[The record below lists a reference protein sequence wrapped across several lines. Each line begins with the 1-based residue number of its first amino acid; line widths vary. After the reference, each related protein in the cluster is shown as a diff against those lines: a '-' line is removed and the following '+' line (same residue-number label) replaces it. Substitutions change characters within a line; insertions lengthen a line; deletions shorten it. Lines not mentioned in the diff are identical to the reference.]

1 MNATERSII
10 GQFDFWDNAPDHP
23 LRADPARPQI
33 VVGCGTSYNLAMSV
47 AAAMTLRGLRAL
59 AVPGSEW
66 AFRPRAVLADETGA
80 VIVALSR
87 SGESTETVEAARR
100 SRARGLTVIGITCAP
115 GSSLTHESD
124 VILAAG
130 THPEEGIVMTASASL
145 MTLMAFRYAG
155 YDIPPGASREA
166 ARVMRALD
174 DGLPRVLQGRTH
186 FVVLGS
192 GPLYGT
198 ALEGALKLQEMSIS
212 YTQAFHPMEYRHGPI
227 SLLDERTVVVVL
239 YSAELQIGRGA
250 AGARD
255 AAERC
260 ARDRHRRPGR
270 SVDPARPAGGGARAA
285 VPAGAADPRRADRAS
300 PQHQL
305 AGAAPPDQGRARRR
319 LNHPTNSR

>member
-239 YSAELQIGRGA
+239 YSAELQSEEEQLVREMRQK
-250 AGARD
+250 GARVIGIGGPGD
-255 AAERC
+255 LSIPLDRPEVERALLCLPALQILGERIAQARNINSLAPRHLTKVVRVAA
-260 ARDRHRRPGR
+260 
-270 SVDPARPAGGGARAA
+270 
-285 VPAGAADPRRADRAS
+285 
-300 PQHQL
+300 
-305 AGAAPPDQGRARRR
+305 
-319 LNHPTNSR
+319 